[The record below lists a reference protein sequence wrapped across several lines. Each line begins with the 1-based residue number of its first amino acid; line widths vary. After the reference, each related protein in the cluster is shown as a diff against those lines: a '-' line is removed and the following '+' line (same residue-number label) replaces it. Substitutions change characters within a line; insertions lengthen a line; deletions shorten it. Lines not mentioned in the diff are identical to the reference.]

1 MRPPGTPMPGPP
13 AAAAAARNV
22 EVKARVASVE
32 ALLPHVRALAD
43 GPPEPIAQDD
53 TFFACAQGR
62 LKLRDF
68 GDGQGELIAYVRAD
82 VAGTRTSHY
91 RRVPVPDPAAL
102 RDALAP
108 SLGVIGRVR
117 KRRLLLKIGR
127 TRVHLDRVDGL
138 GDFLELEVVLREG
151 EDEAPGRAEAGALL
165 AALGL
170 GDTPLLA
177 PAYLDL
183 LQAAPASPPGAGSG
197 SPSIDPAPT

>member
-1 MRPPGTPMPGPP
+1 MRPPGTPMPGPQ

-32 ALLPHVRALAD
+32 ALLPRARALAD

-53 TFFACAQGR
+53 TYFACAQGR

-82 VAGTRTSHY
+82 VAGARTSHY

-102 RDALAP
+102 RDALAA

-117 KRRLLLKIGR
+117 KRRLLLRVGR

-151 EDEAPGRAEAGALL
+151 EGEAPGRAEAGALL

-170 GDTPLLA
+170 GDAPLLA

-183 LQAAPASPPGAGSG
+183 LQAVPARAGPG